1 MFRITATDS
10 ILAVQSWF
18 VKMIV
23 AGPAG
28 EAQRLLYRLRE
39 VDSLNFYVRRNK
51 WLVTFSVLVIL
62 LTSLACLLGIFTL
75 LPDLHW
81 FFVLPLLVL
90 LPIILAGSLFVQT
103 FVFFSWIEGRSLAR
117 VLGRRSKTRRGPV
130 ARWMWRKLRLNMSP
144 KPPIPWLLTIV
155 FLILPLGL
163 LLHVWPLAAS
173 VVIALEIGMPILY
186 AYLDR

>member
-1 MFRITATDS
+1 MTASDTM
-10 ILAVQSWF
+10 LAVQSRI
-18 VKMIV
+18 VKFIA

-28 EAQRLLYRLRE
+28 DARRLLFRLRE

-51 WLVTFSVLVIL
+51 WLVTCSVLVIL

-90 LPIILAGSLFVQT
+90 LPIFLAGSLFVQT

-117 VLGRRSKTRRGPV
+117 VLGHRRKVRRGPV
-130 ARWMWRKLRLNMSP
+130 AKWLWRKLRLDMSP
-144 KPPIPWLLTIV
+144 RPPIPWLLTAV
-155 FLILPLGL
+155 FLFLPLGL

-173 VVIALEIGMPILY
+173 VVIALEFGVPIVY